1 MRVGCSLMFFLLYHF
16 VGGFLIVLEN
26 IFGLIGENRYFIGEI
41 YGLISENQKLIGE
54 NRTSISECL

>member
-1 MRVGCSLMFFLLYHF
+1 MFFLLYHF